1 MPSEQLAML
10 EELSGSDLYSSAIL
24 GTYQFDGGF
33 FEDEVLPIL
42 NQLDI
47 ANIVVLTDTQAY
59 TEASDLTQ
67 AGQAYYLDHV
77 RCAGVYH
84 PKFVALLGHDHGR
97 VFVGSGNLTEQ
108 GWSRNGELMSVI
120 DYPAETGETRAVF
133 AQLRGFIEHSA
144 DQIHGS
150 RATAAINEAFRD
162 APWLPESIQSSS
174 DELGLLHNYTEPLIE
189 QVLGHVADQPVESIE
204 ICSPF
209 FSGTDEAVLAALC
222 ELEPENIEIN
232 IQPGMVAGFDA
243 GLLDAAC
250 FDGIDVTV
258 NKIALTGDD
267 SDRYLHAKLL
277 VLKSPAGAWALY
289 GSPNLTTPALLK
301 TKANGN
307 IELGVLRH
315 ESDPAYFDYLL
326 DSESITRE
334 PITPG
339 SVKFRPP
346 NSTEPSG
353 ENPDFY
359 LTDAYLESD
368 GTLVVEHEEA
378 TPPWATVHIGQS
390 STEEG
395 FDLELAEP
403 TDGSIRCQNER
414 IPQVCQQSAQV
425 QLTLQF
431 EDETLESDARWIAL
445 PTLEQTPRPS
455 EVQTVETSDGRD
467 GLLEVLDRLPTWG
480 LICKFLEDVDF
491 RSMAV
496 EGGGG
501 RIVSKATGADGDDGL
516 EEWDPKGRDEI
527 LEEKANTLL
536 ERLNTTRQE
545 LILQETDPELFESIV
560 NQYIALS
567 KLVLWWDSQEPG
579 EPTHLAK
586 VRAATETIGKFIK
599 SLMGRGGE
607 ASGQALE
614 KEHALFEHTAIIT
627 CYITELQKQAGYD
640 SGANANVYAAF
651 QNTNREVLTAF
662 GELRGQPVPMVERL
676 EDCIGEYSAIDA
688 VSVSAR
694 RVEFYCKDLVDAE

>member
-1 MPSEQLAML
+1 MATEQLALL

-24 GTYQFDGGF
+24 GTYQFDGEF

-77 RCAGVYH
+77 RCSGIHH

-97 VFVGSGNLTEQ
+97 AFVGSGNLTEQ
-108 GWSRNGELMSVI
+108 GWSRNGELMTVV
-120 DYPAETGETRAVF
+120 DYTADSGETGPVF
-133 AQLRGFIEHSA
+133 TQLREFIEHSA

-150 RATAAINEAFRD
+150 RATAAIDEAFRD
-162 APWLPESIQSSS
+162 APWLSESIQSNS
-174 DELGLLHNYTEPLIE
+174 DELGLLHNYTEPLLQ
-189 QVLGHVADQPVESIE
+189 QVLSHVGDQPVESIE

-209 FSGTDEAVLAALC
+209 FSGTDDAVLEGLC
-222 ELEPENIEIN
+222 ELAPEELVIN
-232 IQPGMVAGFDA
+232 IQPDMVEGFDA
-243 GLLDAAC
+243 GHLNAAC

-277 VLKSPAGAWALY
+277 LLKGPAGAWAFY

-301 TKANGN
+301 TEANGN
-307 IELGVLRH
+307 IELGMLRH
-315 ESDPAYFDYLL
+315 ESDPEYFDYLL
-326 DSESITRE
+326 GSETVTRESIS
-334 PITPG
+334 PD
-339 SVKFRPP
+339 SVKFRPT
-346 NSTEPSG
+346 NSTETSIKK
-353 ENPDFY
+353 PDFY

-368 GTLVVEHEEA
+368 GTLVVDHGEA
-378 TPPWATVHIGQS
+378 MPPWATVHIGQS
-390 STEEG
+390 STEKG
-395 FDLELAEP
+395 FDLELTELA
-403 TDGSIRCQNER
+403 DGSIRCQDER

-425 QLTLQF
+425 RLTLQF

-496 EGGGG
+496 EGSGG
-501 RIVSKATGADGDDGL
+501 RRVVKSTGADGEGGL
-516 EEWDPKGRDEI
+516 EEWDPKDRDEI
-527 LEEKANTLL
+527 LEGKTSTLL
-536 ERLNTTRQE
+536 ERIKTTRQE
-545 LILQETDPELFESIV
+545 LVLQETDPELFESFV

-567 KLVLWWDSQEPG
+567 KLVLWWDSQDSG
-579 EPTHLAK
+579 ELTHLADI
-586 VRAATETIGKFIK
+586 RAATEILGEFIR
-599 SLMGRGGE
+599 SLSGHAEKKGG
-607 ASGQALE
+607 QTLE
-614 KEHALFEHTAIIT
+614 KEHALFEHAAIIM
-627 CYITELQKQAGYD
+627 CYVNELQQRAGYD
-640 SGANANVYAAF
+640 AGPNEHVYSAF
-651 QNTNREVLTAF
+651 QNTNREVLMAF
-662 GELRGQPVPMVERL
+662 GDLRGQAVPTVERL
-676 EDCIGEYSAIDA
+676 EDCIDEYSAIDG
-688 VSVSAR
+688 VSVGAR